1 MDGVK
6 RELAERMRIETACD
20 VSAFGTKAA
29 VAVPPAE
36 GRANKIIDQA
46 FAFAFLE

>member
-6 RELAERMRIETACD
+6 SELAERMGAQTARD

-29 VAVPPAE
+29 VAVAAAE
-36 GRANKIIDQA
+36 GRTNKIIDQA
-46 FAFAFLE
+46 FAFAFFE